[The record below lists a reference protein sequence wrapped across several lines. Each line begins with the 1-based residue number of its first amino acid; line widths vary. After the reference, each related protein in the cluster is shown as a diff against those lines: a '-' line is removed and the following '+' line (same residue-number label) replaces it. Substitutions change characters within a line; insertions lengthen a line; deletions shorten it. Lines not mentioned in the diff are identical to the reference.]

1 MLRYVARRL
10 IHTIFV
16 IWAIS
21 VIVFLLGHVVGN
33 PVYLL
38 LPQDATAADAE
49 RLSHQLGLDR
59 PLLEQYLVFASRA
72 VQGDFGDSFRHR
84 LPALPLALM
93 FLPATMQL
101 AGVAFVIS
109 VLIAIPLGI
118 LSAARQNTLLDH
130 VVRVFSLS
138 GQAMPT
144 FWFGIVLILFF
155 SVQLRLLPASGY
167 GTPAHLVMPALA
179 LGYTSAASVARL
191 LRSTMLEVLRQ
202 DYTRTARAKGLRGI
216 AVLLRHAL
224 PNAAIPVVTILGLEI
239 GRLLGGAIATETIF
253 AWPGIG
259 QFLIQSVANLDYPAV
274 QAAVLVIAVMLVLVN
289 LLTDIAYVALDPR
302 IRLD

>member
-1 MLRYVARRL
+1 MVAEELVVLRYIVKRL
-10 IHTIFV
+10 LHTIFV

-21 VIVFLLGHVVGN
+21 VIVFLLGRVVGN

-38 LPQDATAADAE
+38 LPPDATAADAE
-49 RLSHQLGLDR
+49 RLTRQLGLDR
-59 PLLEQYLVFASRA
+59 PLVEQYLLFAA
-72 VQGDFGDSFRHR
+72 GALQGDFGDSFRHR

-118 LSAARQNTLLDH
+118 LSAARQNTMLDH

-167 GTPAHLVMPALA
+167 GTPAHILMPALA

-191 LRSTMLEVLRQ
+191 LRSAMLEVLRQ
-202 DYTRTARAKGLRGI
+202 DYARTARAKGLPGVV
-216 AVLLRHAL
+216 VLLRHAL
-224 PNAAIPVVTILGLEI
+224 PNAAIPVITILGLEI
-239 GRLLGGAIATETIF
+239 GRLLGGAIATETTPPRRSS
-253 AWPGIG
+253 PGRA
-259 QFLIQSVANLDYPAV
+259 SASS
-274 QAAVLVIAVMLVLVN
+274 
-289 LLTDIAYVALDPR
+289 
-302 IRLD
+302 

>member
-1 MLRYVARRL
+1 VLRYIVKRL
-10 IHTIFV
+10 VHTVFV

-21 VIVFLLGHVVGN
+21 LIVFLLGHVVGN

-38 LPQDATAADAE
+38 LPQDATQADAD
-49 RLSHQLGLDR
+49 RLSHELGLDR
-59 PLLEQYLVFASRA
+59 PLMEQYLVFASHA
-72 VQGDFGDSFRHR
+72 IQGDFGDSFRHR
-84 LPALPLALM
+84 LPALPLALT

-101 AGVAFVIS
+101 AGVAFLIS
-109 VLIAIPLGI
+109 VLLAVPLGI
-118 LSAARQNTLLDH
+118 VSAARQNTLIDH

-155 SVQLRLLPASGY
+155 SVQLRVLPASGY
-167 GTPAHLVMPALA
+167 GTPAHIIMPALA

-191 LRSTMLEVLRQ
+191 LRSAMLEVLRQ
-202 DYTRTARAKGLRGI
+202 DFTRTARAKGLPGLF
-216 AVLLRHAL
+216 VLLRHAL
-224 PNAAIPVVTILGLEI
+224 PNAAIPVITILGLEI

-259 QFLIQSVANLDYPAV
+259 QFLIQSVANLDFPAV
-274 QAAVLVIAVMLVLVN
+274 QASVLVIAVMLVLVN